1 MPTSIN
7 EEAVL
12 RAPLG
17 EGHSWSEGQREGRA
31 FVLKGFHETKVS
43 TGSRSPYLVL
53 HPFLS
58 SPPPPS
64 YPHGVPPL
72 SALALCPL
80 PLPPRS
86 FSQRVGE
93 KWLKLVVASLP
104 LTSAPKRPLV

>member
-31 FVLKGFHETKVS
+31 FVLKGFHKTKVS

-58 SPPPPS
+58 SPPP
-64 YPHGVPPL
+64 YPIVTGFPL
-72 SALALCPL
+72 CQP
-80 PLPPRS
+80 
-86 FSQRVGE
+86 
-93 KWLKLVVASLP
+93 
-104 LTSAPKRPLV
+104 